1 MIEINLLPG
10 ARKTKRAGS
19 PGANVG
25 AVFAGAL
32 AQVKDGFLLFGLIGL
47 IAGALVTGF
56 FYLRLGSRQS
66 GLAERERVAVTDSTR
81 YAAVLAQRA
90 SAEAQRDSVVRQLS
104 IIRAIDGERF
114 TWPHILDELSEA
126 LPPFTWLTTVA
137 QTSPVPSIVTRD
149 SASTAAAQ
157 QADAAAAAAPTET
170 PPLKARL
177 VGQTVDIQALTRY
190 MRTLEQSPFI
200 EGVNL
205 VGSVIKQD
213 QGRDVT
219 EFTLDIQFQKPD
231 PSAIRTVPLTVAV
244 R

>member
-19 PGANVG
+19 PGMNVG
-25 AVFAGAL
+25 AAFSGAL

-47 IAGALVTGF
+47 VAGALVTGY
-56 FYLRLGSRQS
+56 FYMRLGARQS
-66 GLAERERVAVTDSTR
+66 ELTERERIALTDSTR
-81 YAAVLAQRA
+81 YAGVLAQRA

-114 TWPHILDELSEA
+114 TWPHMLDEISEA
-126 LPPFTWLTTVA
+126 LPAFTWLVSVA
-137 QTSPVPSIVTRD
+137 QTSPVVSIVTRD
-149 SASTAAAQ
+149 SASGAAAQ
-157 QADAAAAAAPTET
+157 RIEDQANAALANAPRMTV
-170 PPLKARL
+170 RII
-177 VGQTVDIQALTRY
+177 GQTVDIQALTRY

-200 EGVNL
+200 EGVTL
-205 VGSVIKQD
+205 AGSVVKAE

-219 EFTLDIQFQKPD
+219 EFTLDLQFQQPD